1 MFLLFQPKFLPAQW
15 LAHPKDPSAPNFP
28 NPSITETLS
37 PEGSFLSLSVNLI
50 STDRKSTRLN
60 SSHRIASRMPSS
72 A

>member
-1 MFLLFQPKFLPAQW
+1 MFLLFQLKFLSAQW

-50 STDRKSTRLN
+50 LTCPHPL
-60 SSHRIASRMPSS
+60 HCPSS
-72 A
+72 QVSSLR